1 MRLRVVCGLSVTI
14 ATFCPTTRFRNVD
27 FPAFGR
33 PTIATNPA
41 RKLGFLLN
49 VLLNIFLS
57 GLKLAAR
64 EPESRA
70 CAREAEAPC
79 ADSLRAPRSDDLRDR
94 SRHLVQELC
103 PARDS
108 ANPQSLLRLHRTF
121 RRIERRAILL

>member
-64 EPESRA
+64 ESGSRA
-70 CAREAEAPC
+70 CAHEAEAPY
-79 ADSLRAPRSDDLRDR
+79 AGSLRAPRSDDLRDR
-94 SRHLVQELC
+94 SHRPAQEPC
-103 PARDS
+103 QARGS
-108 ANPQSLLRLHRTF
+108 ANPRSL
-121 RRIERRAILL
+121 